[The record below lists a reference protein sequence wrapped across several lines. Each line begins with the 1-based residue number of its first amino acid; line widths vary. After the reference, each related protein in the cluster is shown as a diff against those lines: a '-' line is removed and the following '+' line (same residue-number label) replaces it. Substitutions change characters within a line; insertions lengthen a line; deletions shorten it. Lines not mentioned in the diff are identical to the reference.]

1 MKKKKIILIILCSII
16 GLIFLDFIVA
26 LSFNNSPIIKIKDY
40 YNGGFVVYKDKGIFS
55 NTYKC
60 SDGKTKTVLK
70 TTKFVC
76 PIKDSKEEEQKE
88 IITITFDTK
97 GGSKIDR
104 ITINKE
110 TELILPKEPT
120 RDGYVFKGW
129 VDKNETPIYNKVLLA
144 EDTTLYAVWEKD
156 ETSNT
161 ITITFD
167 TKDGSKINSI
177 SINKETELT
186 LPKEPTRDGY
196 VFKGWVDKNETPIY
210 NKVLLAEDTTLYA
223 VWEKDETSNTITI
236 TFDTK
241 DGSKINSISIN
252 KETELTLP
260 KEPTRDG
267 YVFKGWV
274 DKNETPIYNKVLL
287 AEDTTLY
294 AVWEKV
300 ENKKTSPK
308 TEEPKTNTNKNN
320 NNNSTNTNKPN
331 QNANNNTNINN
342 NENPILPEEK
352 PPVVEKTQA
361 EKNDEYRKQLQNKY
375 SVKIAYK
382 NELGNYNINGYGLEK
397 LNDDDKINNC
407 LGEINTTLKNYPN
420 GFFKEMKDYGM
431 PLTIYLVNS
440 ISDDVSG
447 LTDAKDKS
455 DIKIMIAP
463 ASLFENTLNHEIMH
477 YIDTYIKVKGYPI
490 DINTTMKD
498 VNPVGFT
505 YGDTSNE
512 YVYYF
517 TSVDNAYFLSAYGK
531 TNYLEDR
538 AVLFSDMMT
547 RTIKKPF
554 YNDGTPINK
563 KAKLISAQIKEHFN
577 TLSNT
582 GRYYWDRFL

>member
-1 MKKKKIILIILCSII
+1 MKKKKIIIITLCSII

-26 LSFNNSPIIKIKDY
+26 LSFNNSPIIKIRDY
-40 YNGGFVVYKDKGIFS
+40 NNGVSTIYKDKGIIT

-70 TTKFVC
+70 TTKYVC
-76 PIKDSKEEEQKE
+76 PMNDIEKDIKEA
-88 IITITFDTK
+88 ITITFDTK
-97 GGSKIDR
+97 GGSIIDS
-104 ITINKE
+104 ITI
-110 TELILPKEPT
+110 
-120 RDGYVFKGW
+120 G
-129 VDKNETPIYNKVLLA
+129 
-144 EDTTLYAVWEKD
+144 KD
-156 ETSNT
+156 
-161 ITITFD
+161 
-167 TKDGSKINSI
+167 
-177 SINKETELT
+177 TELT

-196 VFKGWVDKNETPIY
+196 VFKGWVEKNEIPIY
-210 NKVLLAEDTTLYA
+210 NKVLLAE
-223 VWEKDETSNTITI
+223 N
-236 TFDTK
+236 
-241 DGSKINSISIN
+241 
-252 KETELTLP
+252 
-260 KEPTRDG
+260 
-267 YVFKGWV
+267 
-274 DKNETPIYNKVLL
+274 
-287 AEDTTLY
+287 TTLY

-308 TEEPKTNTNKNN
+308 TEEPKTNTNTN
-320 NNNSTNTNKPN
+320 NNNSSSTNNTNKPN
-331 QNANNNTNINN
+331 QNTNNNTNIDN
-342 NENPILPEEK
+342 NENTVLPEEK

-382 NELGNYNINGYGLEK
+382 DELGNYTINGYGSDK
-397 LNDDDKINNC
+397 LNDDNKINNC
-407 LGEINTTLKNYPN
+407 LGEINKTLKNYPN

-477 YIDTYIKVKGYPI
+477 YIDSYIKVKGYSI
-490 DINTTMKD
+490 DINITMKD
-498 VNPVGFT
+498 VNPIGFT

-517 TSVDNAYFLSAYGK
+517 TSIDNAYFLSAYGK

-538 AVLFSDMMT
+538 AVIFSDLMT
-547 RTIKKPF
+547 RTFAKD
-554 YNDGTPINK
+554 YYDDGTPINK
-563 KAKLISAQIKEHFN
+563 KAKLISSQIKEHFN

>member
-1 MKKKKIILIILCSII
+1 MKKKKILIITLCSII
-16 GLIFLDFIVA
+16 GLIFLDFIIA
-26 LSFNNSPIIKIKDY
+26 LSFNNSPIIKIRDY
-40 YNGGFVVYKDKGIFS
+40 YNDGSTIYKDKGIFT

-70 TTKFVC
+70 TTKYVC
-76 PIKDSKEEEQKE
+76 PINDIEKDIKEA
-88 IITITFDTK
+88 ITITFDTK
-97 GGSKIDR
+97 GGSIIDS
-104 ITINKE
+104 ITI
-110 TELILPKEPT
+110 
-120 RDGYVFKGW
+120 G
-129 VDKNETPIYNKVLLA
+129 
-144 EDTTLYAVWEKD
+144 KD
-156 ETSNT
+156 
-161 ITITFD
+161 
-167 TKDGSKINSI
+167 
-177 SINKETELT
+177 TELT

-210 NKVLLAEDTTLYA
+210 NKVL
-223 VWEKDETSNTITI
+223 
-236 TFDTK
+236 F
-241 DGSKINSISIN
+241 
-252 KETELTLP
+252 
-260 KEPTRDG
+260 
-267 YVFKGWV
+267 
-274 DKNETPIYNKVLL
+274 

-300 ENKKTSPK
+300 ENKKTSSK
-308 TEEPKTNTNKNN
+308 TENSKTNTNTNN
-320 NNNSTNTNKPN
+320 NNSSTNTNKPN

-382 NELGNYNINGYGLEK
+382 NELGNYTINGYGSDK
-397 LNDDDKINNC
+397 LNDDNKINNC
-407 LGEINTTLKNYPN
+407 LGEIDKTLKNYPN

-440 ISDDVSG
+440 ISGDVSG

-538 AVLFSDMMT
+538 AVIFSDLMT
-547 RTIKKPF
+547 RTFTKD
-554 YNDGTPINK
+554 YYADGTPINK
-563 KAKLISAQIKEHFN
+563 KAKLISLQIKEHFN

>member
-1 MKKKKIILIILCSII
+1 MKKKKIVIISLCSII
-16 GLIFLDFIVA
+16 GLIFLDFIIA
-26 LSFNNSPIIKIKDY
+26 LSFNNSPIIKIRDNF
-40 YNGGFVVYKDKGIFS
+40 NGGSTVYKDKGIFT

-70 TTKFVC
+70 TTKYVC
-76 PIKDSKEEEQKE
+76 PMKDIEKDIKEA
-88 IITITFDTK
+88 ITITFDTK
-97 GGSKIDR
+97 GGSIIDS
-104 ITINKE
+104 ITIGKD
-110 TELILPKEPT
+110 TELTLPKDPT
-120 RDGYVFKGW
+120 RDGYIFKGW

-144 EDTTLYAVWEKD
+144 EDTILYAVWEKD

-167 TKDGSKINSI
+167 TKGGSKINSI
-177 SINKETELT
+177 TIGKDTELT

-196 VFKGWVDKNETPIY
+196 IFKGWVDKNETSIY
-210 NKVLLAEDTTLYA
+210 NKVLLTEDTTFYA
-223 VWEKDETSNTITI
+223 IWEQ
-236 TFDTK
+236 
-241 DGSKINSISIN
+241 
-252 KETELTLP
+252 
-260 KEPTRDG
+260 
-267 YVFKGWV
+267 
-274 DKNETPIYNKVLL
+274 
-287 AEDTTLY
+287 
-294 AVWEKV
+294 V
-300 ENKKTSPK
+300 ENKKTN
-308 TEEPKTNTNKNN
+308 TNTNK
-320 NNNSTNTNKPN
+320 SN
-331 QNANNNTNINN
+331 QNANNNTNNN
-342 NENPILPEEK
+342 NENTILPEEK

-382 NELGNYNINGYGLEK
+382 NELGNYTINGYGSEK
-397 LNDDDKINNC
+397 LNDDNKINNC
-407 LGEINTTLKNYPN
+407 LGEIGTTLKNYPN

-477 YIDTYIKVKGYPI
+477 YIDTYIKDKGYPI
-490 DINTTMKD
+490 DINNTMKD

-563 KAKLISAQIKEHFN
+563 KAKLISLQIKEHFN

>member
-1 MKKKKIILIILCSII
+1 MKKKKIVIISLCSII
-16 GLIFLDFIVA
+16 GLIFLDFIIA
-26 LSFNNSPIIKIKDY
+26 LSFNNSPIIKIRDNF
-40 YNGGFVVYKDKGIFS
+40 NGGSTVYKDKGIFT

-70 TTKFVC
+70 TTKYVC
-76 PIKDSKEEEQKE
+76 PMNDIEKDVKEA
-88 IITITFDTK
+88 ITITFDTK
-97 GGSKIDR
+97 GGSIIDS
-104 ITINKE
+104 ITIGKD
-110 TELILPKEPT
+110 TKLILPKEPT

-129 VDKNETPIYNKVLLA
+129 
-144 EDTTLYAVWEKD
+144 
-156 ETSNT
+156 
-161 ITITFD
+161 F
-167 TKDGSKINSI
+167 
-177 SINKETELT
+177 
-186 LPKEPTRDGY
+186 
-196 VFKGWVDKNETPIY
+196 
-210 NKVLLAEDTTLYA
+210 
-223 VWEKDETSNTITI
+223 
-236 TFDTK
+236 
-241 DGSKINSISIN
+241 
-252 KETELTLP
+252 
-260 KEPTRDG
+260 
-267 YVFKGWV
+267 

-308 TEEPKTNTNKNN
+308 TEKTKTNTNTN
-320 NNNSTNTNKPN
+320 NNNSSSTNNTNKPN
-331 QNANNNTNINN
+331 QNTNNNTNINN
-342 NENPILPEEK
+342 NENTVLPEEK

-382 NELGNYNINGYGLEK
+382 NELGNYTINGYGSDK
-397 LNDDDKINNC
+397 LNDDNKINNC
-407 LGEINTTLKNYPN
+407 LGEIDKTLKNYPN
-420 GFFKEMKDYGM
+420 VFFKEMKDYGM

-440 ISDDVSG
+440 ISGDVSG

-477 YIDTYIKVKGYPI
+477 YIDTYIKDKGYPI
-490 DINTTMKD
+490 DINNTMKD

-505 YGDTSNE
+505 YGDTSND

-517 TSVDNAYFLSAYGK
+517 TSVDSAYFLSAYGK

-538 AVLFSDMMT
+538 AVIFSDLMT
-547 RTIKKPF
+547 RTFTKD
-554 YNDGTPINK
+554 YYADGTPINK
-563 KAKLISAQIKEHFN
+563 KAKLISSQIKEHFN